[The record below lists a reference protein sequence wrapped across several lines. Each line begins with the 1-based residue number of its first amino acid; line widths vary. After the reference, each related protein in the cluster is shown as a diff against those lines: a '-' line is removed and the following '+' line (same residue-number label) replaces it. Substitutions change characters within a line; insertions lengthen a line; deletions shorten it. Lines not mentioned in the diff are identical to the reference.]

1 MRAQALHVA
10 QFVTRC
16 TGTSPASK
24 RDVNNLAKYLLVSLF
39 AGAVT
44 AAYAQAP
51 TEAPKKKAKA
61 KSSKSSAARG
71 ATAPAPLPNPENDAD
86 FRKFDLDGDGLV
98 SKAEAAG
105 NYDLIVFFDR
115 SDRSKDGKL
124 SRLEYD
130 RLTKAVAAR
139 KAKTRTAAAK

>member
-1 MRAQALHVA
+1 
-10 QFVTRC
+10 VT
-16 TGTSPASK
+16 
-24 RDVNNLAKYLLVSLF
+24 LFAKYLLLGLL
-39 AGAVT
+39 AGAV
-44 AAYAQAP
+44 AAAQA
-51 TEAPKKKAKA
+51 EAPGKKAPEKQAAKKKP
-61 KSSKSSAARG
+61 KSSAGRG
-71 ATAPAPLPNPENDAD
+71 ATAPAPAPTPNPENEAA

-105 NYDLIVFFDR
+105 NYDLIMFFDR

-130 RLTKAVAAR
+130 RLTKAVEAK

>member
-1 MRAQALHVA
+1 M
-10 QFVTRC
+10 
-16 TGTSPASK
+16 
-24 RDVNNLAKYLLVSLF
+24 NNIAKYLLLSLL

-44 AAYAQAP
+44 ATYA
-51 TEAPKKKAKA
+51 EAPKKKPKA

-71 ATAPAPLPNPENDAD
+71 STARAPLPNPENDAA

-130 RLTKAVAAR
+130 RLTKAVEAR
-139 KAKTRTAAAK
+139 NAKTKTAAAK

>member
-1 MRAQALHVA
+1 
-10 QFVTRC
+10 VT
-16 TGTSPASK
+16 
-24 RDVNNLAKYLLVSLF
+24 LFAKCLLVGLLG
-39 AGAVT
+39 GAV
-44 AAYAQAP
+44 AAVHAEAP
-51 TEAPKKKAKA
+51 TRKASEKQASKKKAKP
-61 KSSKSSAARG
+61 SAARG
-71 ATAPAPLPNPENDAD
+71 ATAPTPPPAPNPENDAA

-130 RLTKAVAAR
+130 RLTKTVAAR
-139 KAKTRTAAAK
+139 KAKTKTAAAK

>member
-1 MRAQALHVA
+1 MYRHVPCK
-10 QFVTRC
+10 QGNVMLF
-16 TGTSPASK
+16 
-24 RDVNNLAKYLLVSLF
+24 AKYLLL
-39 AGAVT
+39 GLLT
-44 AAYAQAP
+44 AAVAGVHA
-51 TEAPKKKAKA
+51 EAPKKKAPEKEVS
-61 KSSKSSAARG
+61 KKKGKSSAGRG
-71 ATAPAPLPNPENDAD
+71 STAPTPAPNPENDAD

-139 KAKTRTAAAK
+139 KAKTKTAAAK